1 MKSRADSLHALESNS
16 FDVCVIGAGATGAGC
31 ALDAQLRGLRTALV
45 DAGDFASGTSST
57 STKLAHG
64 GIRYLQQA
72 VAEIDPGQLKVVRE
86 ALRERRLMLQNAPHL
101 AHACQ
106 FLVPCFSRFERLYY
120 LAGLKLYD
128 WLAGSVRLGKSRNLS
143 RVEALAALPTL
154 TRKGIAGAVVYE
166 DGQFDDARFCVS
178 LVKSF
183 SNVGGDVANYLR
195 VVGFERR
202 ETSRLTGAVVKDS
215 FTGRVF
221 ELRAKIFV
229 NATGPFSDELRS
241 LTNPGI
247 PGRLILSKGVHILL
261 PLVGDIT
268 TALLIP
274 KTEDGRVIF
283 AIPWLGRLL
292 VGTTDDEVKP
302 GQDVAVTRDEVEY
315 LLRHLNRYSSLQ
327 YTVDD
332 VVSAFSGVRPLVRA
346 ADSRQ
351 TKKLIRSHEVE
362 VDGSSGLVTIL
373 GGKWTTYRAMAEDT
387 VDAVQNQ
394 LGGSATSKTRDFRM
408 VGAEGYSAD
417 HWRILV
423 SLHGLNETVA
433 KHLAEKFGTEAEAV
447 LSLAKE
453 DSRLASPLAR
463 EAAPIQAEVVYC
475 ARTEMAITIEDV
487 LARRIGL
494 QNFGWKLAMQAA
506 PVVGELLARE
516 LGWTT
521 NEKSRSVEDYVSKID
536 RQRRVL
542 GLQFDS
548 LGGNRGELSR
558 RN

>member
-1 MKSRADSLHALESNS
+1 MKSRADSLRALESNS
-16 FDVCVIGAGATGAGC
+16 FDVCVIGGGATGAGC
-31 ALDAQLRGLRTALV
+31 ALDSQLRGLRTALV
-45 DAGDFASGTSST
+45 DAGDFASGTSSA

-72 VAEIDPGQLKVVRE
+72 VAEVDAGQLKVIRE
-86 ALRERRLMLQNAPHL
+86 ALTERRRMLQNAPHL

-106 FLVPCFSRFERLYY
+106 FLVPCFSRLESLYY

-128 WLAGSVRLGKSRNLS
+128 WLAGSARLGKSSNLS

-154 TRKGIAGAVVYE
+154 TRQRVSGAVIYE
-166 DGQFDDARFCVS
+166 DGQFDDARFCLS

-183 SNVGGDVANYLR
+183 SDAGGEVANYLR
-195 VVGFERR
+195 VIGFQRGEDG
-202 ETSRLTGAVVKDS
+202 RLASAVVKDALNDRT
-215 FTGRVF
+215 FA
-221 ELRAKIFV
+221 LRAKGFV

-241 LTNPGI
+241 LSSPGVSD
-247 PGRLILSKGVHILL
+247 RLVLSKGVHVVL
-261 PLVGDIT
+261 PLAGDIT

-332 VVSAFSGVRPLVRA
+332 VVSAFSGVRPLVREA
-346 ADSRQ
+346 HSRQ

-362 VDGSSGLVTIL
+362 VDQRSGLISIL

-387 VDAVQNQ
+387 VNAVQEQ
-394 LGGSATSKTRDFRM
+394 RGGSVSSRTRDFQLA
-408 VGAEGYSAD
+408 GAKGYSAD
-417 HWRILV
+417 HWRFLA
-423 SLHGLNETVA
+423 SLYGLKEATA
-433 KHLAEKFGTEAEAV
+433 KHLAEKFGTEAEGV
-447 LSLAKE
+447 LSVAKE
-453 DSRLASPLAR
+453 DSRLNSPLIP
-463 EAAPIQAEVVYC
+463 EVPSIQAEVVYG
-475 ARTEMAITIEDV
+475 ARTEMAVTIEDV

-494 QNFGWKLAMQAA
+494 QLFGWQLALQAA
-506 PVVGELLARE
+506 PVVGELLAHE
-516 LGWTT
+516 LGWTV
-521 NEKSRSVEDYVSKID
+521 NEKSRAVDNYVSKID
-536 RQRRVL
+536 RQRRAL
-542 GLQFDS
+542 GLHFDS
-548 LGGNRGELSR
+548 
-558 RN
+558 

>member
-1 MKSRADSLHALESNS
+1 MKSRADSLRALESNS
-16 FDVCVIGAGATGAGC
+16 FDVCVIGGGATGAGC
-31 ALDAQLRGLRTALV
+31 ALDSQLRGLRTALV
-45 DAGDFASGTSST
+45 DAGDFASGTSSA

-72 VAEIDPGQLKVVRE
+72 VAEVDPGQLKVVRE
-86 ALRERRLMLQNAPHL
+86 ALTERRLMLQNAPHL

-106 FLVPCFSRFERLYY
+106 FLVPCFSRFESLYY
-120 LAGLKLYD
+120 HAGLKLYD
-128 WLAGSVRLGKSRNLS
+128 WLAGSARLGKSFNLS
-143 RVEALAALPTL
+143 RVEALAVLPTL
-154 TRKGIAGAVVYE
+154 TRQGVSGAVVYQ

-183 SNVGGDVANYLR
+183 SDAGGEVANYLR
-195 VVGFERR
+195 VIGFQRR
-202 ETSRLTGAVVKDS
+202 EDGRLASAVVKDALD
-215 FTGRVF
+215 GRTF
-221 ELRAKIFV
+221 ELRAKSFV

-241 LTNPGI
+241 LTSPGASD
-247 PGRLILSKGVHILL
+247 RLVLSKGVHLLL

-268 TALLIP
+268 SALLIP
-274 KTEDGRVIF
+274 RTEDGRVVF

-315 LLRHLNRYSSLQ
+315 LLRHLNRYSSVQ
-327 YTVDD
+327 YALAD
-332 VVSAFSGVRPLVRA
+332 VVSAFSGVRPLVKA
-346 ADSRQ
+346 AHSRQ

-362 VDGSSGLVTIL
+362 MDRSSGLINIL

-387 VDAVQNQ
+387 VDAVQKQ
-394 LGGSATSKTRDFRM
+394 LGGSATSKTRDFRLA
-408 VGAEGYSAD
+408 GAEGYSAD
-417 HWRILV
+417 HWRLLASV
-423 SLHGLNETVA
+423 YGLNEVTA

-447 LSLAKE
+447 LSLTKE
-453 DSRLASPLAR
+453 DSRLNSPLAR

-475 ARTEMAITIEDV
+475 ARTEMAMTIEDV

-494 QNFGWKLAMQAA
+494 QNFGWKLATQAA

-516 LGWTT
+516 LGWTA
-521 NEKSRSVEDYVSKID
+521 NEKSRAVDDYVSKID
-536 RQRRVL
+536 RQRRAL

-548 LGGNRGELSR
+548 
-558 RN
+558 

>member
-16 FDVCVIGAGATGAGC
+16 FDVCVIGAGGTGAGC

-45 DAGDFASGTSST
+45 DAGDFASGTSSA

-64 GIRYLQQA
+64 GVRYLQQA
-72 VAEIDPGQLKVVRE
+72 VAEVDPGQLKVVRE
-86 ALRERRLMLQNAPHL
+86 ALTERRLMLQNAPHL

-120 LAGLKLYD
+120 LTGFKLYD
-128 WLAGSVRLGKSRNLS
+128 WLAGPARLGVSRNLS
-143 RVEALAALPTL
+143 PAEALTALPTL
-154 TRKGIAGAVVYE
+154 PRKGIAGAVVYE
-166 DGQFDDARFCVS
+166 DGQFDDARFCVC
-178 LVKSF
+178 LVKSI
-183 SNVGGDVANYLR
+183 SDIGGEVANYLR
-195 VVGFERR
+195 VVGFERG
-202 ETSRLTGAVVKDS
+202 ETGRLTRAVVKDS

-221 ELRAKIFV
+221 ELRAKVFV

-241 LTNPGI
+241 LTNPGM

-261 PLVGDIT
+261 PLVGDIA

-292 VGTTDDEVKP
+292 VGTTDEEVKP
-302 GQDVAVTRDEVEY
+302 GQDVWVTRDEVEY
-315 LLRHLNRYSSLQ
+315 LLRHLNHYSSLH
-327 YTVDD
+327 YTADD

-346 ADSRQ
+346 AHSRQ

-362 VDGSSGLVTIL
+362 VDMNSGLVNIL

-387 VDAVQNQ
+387 VDAVQKQ
-394 LGGSATSKTRDFRM
+394 LGGSAAGKTRDFRLA
-408 VGAEGYSAD
+408 GAEGYSAD
-417 HWRILV
+417 HWRLLASIY
-423 SLHGLNETVA
+423 GLNETVA
-433 KHLAEKFGTEAEAV
+433 KHLSEKFGTQAEAV
-447 LSLAKE
+447 VSLTKE
-453 DSRLASPLAR
+453 DSRLASPLVR

-475 ARTEMAITIEDV
+475 ARTEMAVTIEDV

-494 QNFGWKLAMQAA
+494 QNFSWKLAMQAA

-516 LGWTT
+516 IGWTA
-521 NEKSRSVEDYVSKID
+521 NEKSRAVDDYVSKID
-536 RQRRVL
+536 RQRRAL

-548 LGGNRGELSR
+548 
-558 RN
+558 

>member
-1 MKSRADSLHALESNS
+1 MKSRADSLRALESNS
-16 FDVCVIGAGATGAGC
+16 FDVCVIGGGATGAGC
-31 ALDAQLRGLRTALV
+31 ALDSQLRNLRTALV
-45 DAGDFASGTSST
+45 DAGDFASGTSSA

-64 GIRYLQQA
+64 GVRYLQQA
-72 VAEIDPGQLKVVRE
+72 VAEFDPGQFKVVRE
-86 ALRERRLMLQNAPHL
+86 ALTERRRMLQNAPHL

-128 WLAGSVRLGKSRNLS
+128 WLAGSARLGKSSNLS

-154 TRKGIAGAVVYE
+154 TRQRVSGAVLYE

-183 SNVGGDVANYLR
+183 SDVGGEVANY
-195 VVGFERR
+195 VKVIGFQRR
-202 ETSRLTGAVVKDS
+202 EDGGLASAVVKDG
-215 FTGRVF
+215 FNGRTF
-221 ELRAKIFV
+221 ELRAKSFV
-229 NATGPFSDELRS
+229 NATGPFSDELRA
-241 LTNPGI
+241 LTSPGV
-247 PGRLILSKGVHILL
+247 PDRLVLSKGVHLLL

-292 VGTTDDEVKP
+292 VGTTDDEVKA
-302 GQDVAVTRDEVEY
+302 GQDIAVTRDEVEY

-346 ADSRQ
+346 AHSRQ

-362 VDGSSGLVTIL
+362 VDGSSGLISIL

-387 VDAVQNQ
+387 VDAVQKQ
-394 LGGSATSKTRDFRM
+394 LGVSVPSRTRDFRLA
-408 VGAEGYSAD
+408 GAEGFSAG
-417 HWRILV
+417 HWRFLM
-423 SLHGLNETVA
+423 SLYGLNEATA
-433 KHLAEKFGTEAEAV
+433 RHLAEKFGTEAEAV
-447 LSLAKE
+447 LSLTKE
-453 DSRLASPLAR
+453 DSRLSSPLVQ
-463 EAAPIQAEVVYC
+463 EAPSIRAEVVYC
-475 ARTEMAITIEDV
+475 ARTEMAVTIEDV

-494 QNFGWKLAMQAA
+494 QFFSWQLAMQAA
-506 PVVGELLARE
+506 PGVGELLARE
-516 LGWTT
+516 LGWTE
-521 NEKSRSVEDYVSKID
+521 NEKSRAVDDYVSKID
-536 RQRRVL
+536 RQRRAL

-548 LGGNRGELSR
+548 
-558 RN
+558 

>member
-16 FDVCVIGAGATGAGC
+16 FDVCVIGAGGTGAGC
-31 ALDAQLRGLRTALV
+31 ALDAQLRGLRTALL
-45 DAGDFASGTSST
+45 DAEDFASGTSSA

-72 VAEIDPGQLKVVRE
+72 VGEIDPGQLKVVRE
-86 ALRERRLMLQNAPHL
+86 ALTERRLMLQNAPHL

-106 FLVPCFSRFERLYY
+106 FLVPCFSRFESLYY

-128 WLAGSVRLGKSRNLS
+128 WLAGSARLGKSRLLS
-143 RVEALAALPTL
+143 RSEALVALTTL
-154 TRKGIAGAVVYE
+154 TRKGISGAVVYE
-166 DGQFDDARFCVS
+166 DGQFDDARYGVC

-183 SNVGGDVANYLR
+183 TEVGGEVANYLR
-195 VVGFERR
+195 VVGFGRGEDG
-202 ETSRLTGAVVKDS
+202 RLTSAVVKDALS
-215 FTGRVF
+215 GREF
-221 ELRAKIFV
+221 EMRAKIFV
-229 NATGPFSDELRS
+229 NATGPFSDEVRS

-274 KTEDGRVIF
+274 KTEDGRVTF

-292 VGTTDDEVKP
+292 VGTTDEEVKP

-346 ADSRQ
+346 AHSRQ

-362 VDGSSGLVTIL
+362 VDRSSGLISIL

-387 VDAVQNQ
+387 VDAVQKQ
-394 LGGSATSKTRDFRM
+394 LHGAAASKTRDYRLA
-408 VGAEGYSAD
+408 GAEGYGAD
-417 HWRILV
+417 HWRLLASV
-423 SLHGLNETVA
+423 YGLNEVTA
-433 KHLAEKFGTEAEAV
+433 KHLAEKFGTEAERV

-453 DSRLASPLAR
+453 DSRLISPLVR

-475 ARTEMAITIEDV
+475 ARTEMVITIEDV
-487 LARRIGL
+487 LARRLGL
-494 QNFGWKLAMQAA
+494 QTLGWKLAMQAA

-516 LGWTT
+516 LGWTAD
-521 NEKSRSVEDYVSKID
+521 EKSRAVDDYVSKID
-536 RQRRVL
+536 RQRRAL
-542 GLQFDS
+542 GLQFNS
-548 LGGNRGELSR
+548 
-558 RN
+558 